1 MISLLKFR
9 KGSVQ
14 YELQVNA
21 SLWMLQVE
29 AVKLLII
36 VQVQHISCV
45 FLIQLLCLLQGAI
58 SIIKPSS

>member
-1 MISLLKFR
+1 MSLLKFH

-14 YELQVNA
+14 YELQINA
-21 SLWMLQVE
+21 SLRMLQVV

-45 FLIQLLCLLQGAI
+45 FLIQLLCFIAKG
-58 SIIKPSS
+58 KFDD